1 MPKSSTCRGS
11 TFSRMDVIETKRLL
25 LEPLDVSRVE
35 EFVALSADAE
45 VMRYWGPEGS
55 RTAAAAQ
62 G

>member
-1 MPKSSTCRGS
+1 
-11 TFSRMDVIETKRLL
+11 MDVIETKRLL

-45 VMRYWGPEGS
+45 VMRCWGPEGS

>member
-1 MPKSSTCRGS
+1 
-11 TFSRMDVIETKRLL
+11 MDVIETKRLL
-25 LEPLDVSRVE
+25 RAARRLSSE

-45 VMRYWGPEGS
+45 VMRYSGPEGS